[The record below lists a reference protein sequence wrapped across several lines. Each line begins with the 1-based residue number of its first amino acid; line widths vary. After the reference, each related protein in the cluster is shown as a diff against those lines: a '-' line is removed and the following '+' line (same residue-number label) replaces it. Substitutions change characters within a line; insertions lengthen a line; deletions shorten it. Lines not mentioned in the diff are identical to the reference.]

1 MDDGLIKLY
10 EKLGY
15 RRPLPAAEV
24 QPSDLATISL
34 APGNLFSETGVEANE
49 SGATVKQ
56 IIVKPDPAE
65 EPPLGPEGVDELEK
79 QLNTDPEGM
88 LSMARA
94 VIDKGITEAELRSYI
109 AQARLALLS
118 PDTAVA
124 LVNAEEAHLEAAS
137 ALPPEFDFDGMN
149 LREIPINPGSKKFE
163 PLGDALGWIIHAGP
177 FLLTRPSKKNFRF
190 HSHPQFSASRFI
202 YEMEDPS
209 DATPLEIALF
219 ADFGTGLYHAR
230 YIAKQFMAKRFP
242 YAIHLGDVYYA
253 GRRSEF
259 EENFVAPLAPILD
272 HTRLFALNS
281 NHEMYSAGIPYFKF
295 MDERRVKHPGRQR
308 QEGSYFCL
316 RSSKFQIVGIDTA
329 FFGQGRDK
337 QEDLLEWLAKT
348 LDDGRSA
355 GKINILLSA
364 DHPYEYGSTKLTD
377 LLKEDLKTLVLE
389 DRLVDLWFW
398 GNTHYCA
405 LFDQTTELPFVGSC
419 IGHAGYPYERERM
432 GKAAPAPVKFLETA
446 ARFPEWTGLR
456 QDRGNNGYC
465 LMSLKADHT
474 IKLQYIDWMGQLR
487 CEAILTRSAND
498 RLTVTSRH

>member
-1 MDDGLIKLY
+1 MNEGLIKLY

-15 RRPLPAAEV
+15 RGPLPADELQAF
-24 QPSDLATISL
+24 DLETISL
-34 APGNLFSETGVEANE
+34 ASGNLFNETGVEAND

-56 IIVKPDPAE
+56 IFVKSDPAD

-79 QLNTDPEGM
+79 RLNTDPEET
-88 LSMARA
+88 LARARA
-94 VIDKGITEAELRSYI
+94 VIDKRLTEEELRSYI

-118 PDTAVA
+118 PETAVA
-124 LVNAEEAHLEAAS
+124 LVNAEEEHLEAAS
-137 ALPPEFDFDGMN
+137 ALPPEFDFEGMN
-149 LREIPINPGSKKFE
+149 LDEIPINPGSKKFE

-177 FLLTRPSKKNFRF
+177 FLLTKPSEKNFRF
-190 HSHPQFSASRFI
+190 HSHPRFSGSRFI

-209 DATPLEIALF
+209 DVTPLDIALF

-230 YIAKQFMAKRFP
+230 YIAKQFRVKGFP

-259 EENFVAPLAPILD
+259 EENFADQLDPILD
-272 HTRLFALNS
+272 ETQLFALNS
-281 NHEMYSAGIPYFKF
+281 NHEMYSAAIPYFKF
-295 MDERRVKHPGRQR
+295 MDDRRQKHPARQL

-329 FFGQGRDK
+329 FFGQGRYK
-337 QEDLLEWLAKT
+337 QEDLFEWLAKT

-355 GKINILLSA
+355 GKINILMSA
-364 DHPYEYGSTKLTD
+364 DHPYEYGSTKLTA

-405 LFDQTTELPFVGSC
+405 LFDQTTKLPFVGSC
-419 IGHAGYPYERERM
+419 IGHAGYPYERQRI
-432 GKAAPAPVKFLETA
+432 GKPSPAPIKFLETA

-465 LMSLKADHT
+465 LMSLKADQT

-487 CEAILTRSAND
+487 CEVTLTRLAND
-498 RLTVTSRH
+498 RLTVTSRR